1 MERRKWLAVKEYS
14 SQVPERPAYYEDRAK
29 PAWISGPVMAVAAAA
44 LILGGHFL
52 SRRAGRR
59 TGGNGGNQGGSA
71 SSGDSSNRDSTESRG
86 NLPLN
91 LAQLR
96 AKRAEAAEARL
107 AKEGSSTGSSALTPL
122 GTILMLARKV
132 DKLDEECSTFLSSV
146 GTSTNLDPA
155 QLKELARLLE
165 LLTQLQLKIDGVKG
179 DETVRPHRKIQTT
192 RVQSRLSALETLSS
206 ESSK

>member
-1 MERRKWLAVKEYS
+1 MERRKWLAVKEYN
-14 SQVPERPAYYEDRAK
+14 SQVPQRPAYYEDHAK
-29 PAWISGPVMAVAAAA
+29 PAWISAPVMAVAAAA
-44 LILGGHFL
+44 LLIGGHFL
-52 SRRAGRR
+52 SRRGGRR
-59 TGGNGGNQGGSA
+59 TGGDGGDQGGTA
-71 SSGDSSNRDSTESRG
+71 SSGDSSSSAESRG

-107 AKEGSSTGSSALTPL
+107 AKEGSSTGSSSLTPL
-122 GTILMLARKV
+122 GSILMLARKV
-132 DKLDEECSTFLSSV
+132 DKLDEECSAFSGSV
-146 GTSTNLDPA
+146 GSSTTLDPA
-155 QLKELARLLE
+155 QQKELARLLE

-192 RVQSRLSALETLSS
+192 RVQSLLSGLEKLSS